1 LIVPDQ
7 INTLKQELHK
17 EIDAIFDISKFEPDY
32 KITMSDFSKK
42 SEQFS
47 KKYYTL
53 VKDTNDILFENDIS
67 IPLIHKERY
76 RKQKDDAS
84 SLKYDTKVM
93 PVIETI
99 NMLSSPGTH
108 NFNDFSKMLV
118 DSIKFLFTCY
128 SFLYS
133 MYLPKWVKKVDDIKE
148 LNEASLQLKQLLNS
162 FAEDLYLCFNTANIP
177 QNAKVP
183 LIMLYS
189 SELQDRVNIRLAE
202 SLSAEEIAIKIAE
215 QVLRDNFGKLDMN
228 TIMDSMTQTHKFA
241 RGQNSEHLQ
250 IAYYRLLKIMV
261 DLFMSNMTSHI
272 LRSPLKP
279 KTLTT
284 ETKMKL
290 IDLKHNFMTELE
302 QEFDRIK

>member
-133 MYLPKWVKKVDDIKE
+133 MYLP
-148 LNEASLQLKQLLNS
+148 
-162 FAEDLYLCFNTANIP
+162 
-177 QNAKVP
+177 
-183 LIMLYS
+183 
-189 SELQDRVNIRLAE
+189 
-202 SLSAEEIAIKIAE
+202 
-215 QVLRDNFGKLDMN
+215 
-228 TIMDSMTQTHKFA
+228 
-241 RGQNSEHLQ
+241 
-250 IAYYRLLKIMV
+250 
-261 DLFMSNMTSHI
+261 
-272 LRSPLKP
+272 
-279 KTLTT
+279 
-284 ETKMKL
+284 
-290 IDLKHNFMTELE
+290 
-302 QEFDRIK
+302 